1 VLLLAI
7 AVWPSMAARAEA
19 AAAEVLQ
26 LSSDLRLV
34 VRHGRDVELEVRASA
49 HDDFASIAGRMTGS
63 DARADA
69 IEAWNAPLE
78 VAADRWFRV
87 PVAMVTQELRS
98 LGLRVLFPQDRHEG
112 EDWVHVARA
121 GVLPTYD
128 EGLWQVAEWFTGS
141 GDAFAELMSA
151 NGLTSPE
158 LRVGQQ
164 IRIPARL
171 VHAAFRARMRSDDGL
186 LEYGSDARGP
196 FAAYRLKLGEALYS
210 AVVVRFTG
218 RTGADDV
225 RETADKLLERSSIRD
240 PHDIP
245 VGYEVKIPL
254 AMLEPEH
261 LPKEH
266 PRRREAEAQRLALD
280 RELERQPVAGTR
292 DGLEGVLVVIDPGHG
307 GRDLGTMR
315 NGIWEHDYVYDVA
328 CRLKQMLETET
339 QATVVMTLKDKKTGC
354 VPSRGDKLVANR
366 QGTVLTTPAF
376 LAKKEGEAKIGVN
389 LRWYLANSVYREA
402 VKDGARADRIVFLSL
417 HADSRHPGLRGAMVY
432 VPGAAYRTRT
442 YGSTSGSYKKYK
454 EVREKPT
461 IRFSKQERVRSEAV
475 SRKLASAIVDSLRKE
490 GLPIQPY
497 QPVRDKVIRGKQK
510 WVPAVLRGNV
520 IPAKVLVE
528 MLNISNKK
536 DAKLLASASKRQQ
549 LARALQLS
557 LYRYFGERPPAAA
570 ATTAAR

>member
-1 VLLLAI
+1 
-7 AVWPSMAARAEA
+7 
-19 AAAEVLQ
+19 
-26 LSSDLRLV
+26 
-34 VRHGRDVELEVRASA
+34 
-49 HDDFASIAGRMTGS
+49 
-63 DARADA
+63 
-69 IEAWNAPLE
+69 
-78 VAADRWFRV
+78 
-87 PVAMVTQELRS
+87 
-98 LGLRVLFPQDRHEG
+98 
-112 EDWVHVARA
+112 
-121 GVLPTYD
+121 
-128 EGLWQVAEWFTGS
+128 
-141 GDAFAELMSA
+141 
-151 NGLTSPE
+151 
-158 LRVGQQ
+158 
-164 IRIPARL
+164 
-171 VHAAFRARMRSDDGL
+171 
-186 LEYGSDARGP
+186 
-196 FAAYRLKLGEALYS
+196 
-210 AVVVRFTG
+210 
-218 RTGADDV
+218 
-225 RETADKLLERSSIRD
+225 
-240 PHDIP
+240 
-245 VGYEVKIPL
+245 
-254 AMLEPEH
+254 
-261 LPKEH
+261 
-266 PRRREAEAQRLALD
+266 
-280 RELERQPVAGTR
+280 
-292 DGLEGVLVVIDPGHG
+292 
-307 GRDLGTMR
+307 MR